1 MRIATWNVNS
11 LKVRLPALLEW
22 LAARQPDVIGLQEL
36 KLTEAD
42 FPRAALR
49 EAGYE
54 AIVAG
59 QKTYNG
65 VALLARAPLALEDPA
80 AGLPELAWDAAAR
93 AVAATVG
100 GIRFLNLYVPN
111 GQEIGSEKYAY
122 KLRWLDDLLGHLE
135 SSQRPDRP
143 LVLLGD
149 FNLIPEERDAYDPQ
163 EFRFSI
169 LFTEEEQARFRRLAG
184 WGLVD
189 LYRRCDDAP
198 KRYSWWDYRMNA
210 FRRNLGARIDLLL
223 ATPPVADRVVAA
235 EIDVE
240 PRRGEKPSDHAPVL
254 VELGPRPE

>member
-54 AIVAG
+54 AVVAG

-80 AGLPELAWDAAAR
+80 TGLPELAWDPAAR
-93 AVAATVG
+93 AVAAKIG

-122 KLRWLDDLLGHLE
+122 KLRWLDDLLATW
-135 SSQRPDRP
+135 S
-143 LVLLGD
+143 
-149 FNLIPEERDAYDPQ
+149 
-163 EFRFSI
+163 
-169 LFTEEEQARFRRLAG
+169 RLS
-184 WGLVD
+184 
-189 LYRRCDDAP
+189 AP
-198 KRYSWWDYRMNA
+198 TGRSCCSA
-210 FRRNLGARIDLLL
+210 IS
-223 ATPPVADRVVAA
+223 T
-235 EIDVE
+235 
-240 PRRGEKPSDHAPVL
+240 
-254 VELGPRPE
+254 